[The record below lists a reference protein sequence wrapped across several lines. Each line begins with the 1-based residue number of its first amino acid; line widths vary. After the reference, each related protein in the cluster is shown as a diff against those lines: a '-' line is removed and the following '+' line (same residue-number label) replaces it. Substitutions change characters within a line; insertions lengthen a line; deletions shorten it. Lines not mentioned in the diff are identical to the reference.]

1 MSTTRYLLLLPLMA
15 AIAYMAVV
23 ALVYFSQRSL
33 LYPGAGAT
41 PAAERAA
48 WGEAVHVKTPD
59 GELLQG
65 LYSEGDSDKPCV
77 LLFFG
82 NGDRVDNYAF
92 LARALAARSIGLL
105 AISYRG
111 YPGSTG
117 SPGEQGLLTDGIAAF
132 DWLSAQAGS
141 GIVVLGRSLGTGV
154 AVNTAANR
162 PAVGVILVSPY
173 LSALSV
179 AQTRYPFLPVELL
192 LKDPFRSDLKIGK
205 LGQPKLFLHGRLDD
219 SIPLSSG
226 EALFRLAPEPKRMV
240 IYDGA
245 GHNDILNDRMVG
257 DVIGFVEALTD
268 NRPRNPVTDGT
279 QSEGE
284 VQRSLTGS
292 ASNP

>member
-1 MSTTRYLLLLPLMA
+1 MA

>member
-1 MSTTRYLLLLPLMA
+1 MVSATRYLLILPLMA
-15 AIAYMAVV
+15 VLAYMAIMAV
-23 ALVYFSQRSL
+23 VYFSQRSM
-33 LYPGAGAT
+33 LYPGAGAAALPE
-41 PAAERAA
+41 PAS
-48 WGEAVHVKTPD
+48 WGETVHIRTPD
-59 GELLQG
+59 GELLQA
-65 LYSEGDSDKPCV
+65 LYTRGDSDRPCV

-92 LARALAARSIGLL
+92 LARALSARRIGLL

-132 DWLSAQAGS
+132 DWLSAQAKS

-154 AVNTAANR
+154 AVNTAGQR
-162 PAVGVILVSPY
+162 PAAGVILVSPY
-173 LSALSV
+173 LSVLSV
-179 AQTRYPFLPVELL
+179 AQTRYPFLPAELL
-192 LKDPFRSDLKIGK
+192 LKDPFRSDLRISKVK
-205 LGQPKLFLHGRLDD
+205 QPKLFLHGRLDD

-257 DVIGFVEALTD
+257 EVIGFVEALKE
-268 NRPRNPVTDGT
+268 NRPRDAVTDGT
-279 QSEGE
+279 GGDD
-284 VQRSLTGS
+284 QRSVTGS